1 MDKKYDLAKLLQKA
15 LELENAAY
23 VQYLSHAA
31 IVSNQNSLPI
41 EAHLRETAEDEA
53 KHAEILRQ
61 LLGNYLTQYPS
72 MKIADTQEAID
83 ISSALRADV
92 KSETAAIEHYKK
104 TLKYIEDNKDL
115 KFYNTMWEKIRQ
127 ILIEEEEHLVELE
140 MIQG

>member
-1 MDKKYDLAKLLQKA
+1 
-15 LELENAAY
+15 
-23 VQYLSHAA
+23 
-31 IVSNQNSLPI
+31 
-41 EAHLRETAEDEA
+41 
-53 KHAEILRQ
+53 
-61 LLGNYLTQYPS
+61 

-92 KSETAAIEHYKK
+92 KSETIAIEHYKK

-127 ILIEEEEHLVELE
+127 ILIEEEQHLVELE